1 MAYPNIHNI
10 NLPDC
15 CQKQIADINRRLKL
29 ANAFQFFVPVGVFCN
44 MFGPSPKGINTLI
57 AVHQTDFATFAQAMQ
72 MIGGPVRTVAFNI
85 CATEKLRHIGNG
97 KLEKFWGA
105 MADAFA

>member
-15 CQKQIADINRRLKL
+15 CQKQIADINRRLHL
-29 ANAFQFFVPVGVFCN
+29 ANVFQFFLPVGVFCN
-44 MFGPSPKGINTLI
+44 MFGPSPKSINTI
-57 AVHQTDFATFAQAMQ
+57 VAVQQTDFVTFAQAMQ
-72 MIGGPVRTVAFNI
+72 GIGAPVRSTIFFI
-85 CATEKLRHIGNG
+85 CGAEKLRHIGNT
-97 KLEKFWGA
+97 KLERFWGA